1 MKYTDDEG
9 NIRTSDQFSIKDAL
23 YEDYDME
30 FYLGADSDSLTAEI
44 RIAENEILNIPVE
57 LATGR
62 LRVRYVTKEQAESV
76 TEIVTSSDEVLT
88 EEGTLKQAAGIV
100 APDTAFYI
108 NESRIEAGEGAK
120 PSLLFDDVVSS
131 EDGAGNYGE
140 LLKNAALKV
149 LNTEFSRP
157 QYEAKYIP
165 FHS

>member
-1 MKYTDDEG
+1 MVTP
-9 NIRTSDQFSIKDAL
+9 L
-23 YEDYDME
+23 
-30 FYLGADSDSLTAEI
+30 SLI
-44 RIAENEILNIPVE
+44 HIF
-57 LATGR
+57 
-62 LRVRYVTKEQAESV
+62 
-76 TEIVTSSDEVLT
+76 
-88 EEGTLKQAAGIV
+88 V

-157 QYEAKYIP
+157 QYEACLLYTSGGKRSGWWRLSAGR
-165 FHS
+165 HTDAER